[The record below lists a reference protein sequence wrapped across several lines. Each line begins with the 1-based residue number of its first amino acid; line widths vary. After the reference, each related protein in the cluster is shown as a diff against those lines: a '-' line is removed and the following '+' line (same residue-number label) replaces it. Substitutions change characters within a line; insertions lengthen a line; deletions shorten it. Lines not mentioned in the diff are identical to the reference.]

1 MMKAANRLGRDMRD
15 AGLQQAI
22 RAVGGISALARALGV
37 AQPSISGW
45 SRVPAERV
53 VAVEAATGVTR
64 DVLRPDLY
72 PPIDEHGVI
81 HIDLDETDIA
91 RANLYLV
98 FANLLLRVPDEK
110 VLIEL
115 SRLSGDD
122 TALGQAVS
130 ALAQAANAAK
140 AEEIAREHFNLFVGV
155 GRGELLPY
163 ASYYLTGFLY
173 ERPLVRVRG
182 DMKRLGIERGEEFPE
197 PEDHLG
203 FLMEIMAG
211 LIARRI
217 ACEASEEKAF
227 FGKHIEPWAERFFAD
242 LGKAESASFY
252 RAVARLGELFVAIER
267 EAFALHGEE
276 TSDAA

>member
-1 MMKAANRLGRDMRD
+1 MKAENRLGRDMRD

-64 DVLRPDLY
+64 DILRPDLY

-81 HIDLDETDIA
+81 HVDLDETDVA

-110 VLIEL
+110 ILIEL
-115 SRLSGDD
+115 RRLSGDE

-130 ALAQAANAAK
+130 ALAEAADVSNAEA
-140 AEEIAREHFNLFVGV
+140 IAREHFNLFVGV

-173 ERPLVRVRG
+173 ERPLVRIRAN
-182 DMKRLGIERGEEFPE
+182 MKRLGIERGGEFAE

-217 ACEASEEKAF
+217 ACEPGEEKAF
-227 FGKHIEPWAERFFAD
+227 FTKHIEPWAGRFFAD
-242 LGKAESASFY
+242 IGKAEAAGFY
-252 RAVARLGELFVAIER
+252 RAVGRLGEQFMAIER
-267 EAFALHGEE
+267 EAFALAGEE